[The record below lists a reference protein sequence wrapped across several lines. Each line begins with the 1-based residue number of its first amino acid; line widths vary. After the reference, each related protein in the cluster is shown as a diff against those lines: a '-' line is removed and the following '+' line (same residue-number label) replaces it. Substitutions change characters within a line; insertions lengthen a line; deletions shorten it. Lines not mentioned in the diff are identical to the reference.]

1 MKMNVRIKEQRYD
14 GNEQSIVDH
23 IISVIHEIQLL
34 STNKNRNLSLT
45 SLNLYKIPCGRTAL
59 TLCLPVM
66 FSVL

>member
-23 IISVIHEIQLL
+23 IISVIHERQLL

-45 SLNLYKIPCGRTAL
+45 SLNLYKIP
-59 TLCLPVM
+59 
-66 FSVL
+66 

>member
-45 SLNLYKIPCGRTAL
+45 SLNLYKVP
-59 TLCLPVM
+59 
-66 FSVL
+66 